1 MGTLFGAT
9 ITAQP
14 GVFALG
20 AVVMLGLAHLITQ
33 AFDERPSLYVVARTV
48 ALAVVVSLAYFGLQ
62 WAVEHVLAGS
72 LPPVQALRGP
82 LDLVIVALVVLA
94 FAAVTVFQSVLPG
107 KADAPR
113 WQAIYVHLAN
123 GLYVNTLAN
132 RLVLRF
138 WPSPPP
144 PTAIVSSTTVSGVP
158 S

>member
-1 MGTLFGAT
+1 
-9 ITAQP
+9 
-14 GVFALG
+14 
-20 AVVMLGLAHLITQ
+20 
-33 AFDERPSLYVVARTV
+33 VVARTV
-48 ALAVVVSLAYFGLQ
+48 ALAVAVSLAYFGLQ
-62 WAVEHVLAGS
+62 WAVEHLLAGS

-123 GLYVNTLAN
+123 GLYVNTVAN

-144 PTAIVSSTTVSGVP
+144 PNAIVPSTPVSGVP

>member
-1 MGTLFGAT
+1 
-9 ITAQP
+9 
-14 GVFALG
+14 
-20 AVVMLGLAHLITQ
+20 MLGLSHLITQ

-48 ALAVVVSLAYFGLQ
+48 ALAGAVSLAYFGLQ
-62 WAVEHVLAGS
+62 WAVEHLLAGS

-123 GLYVNTLAN
+123 GLYVNTVAN

-144 PTAIVSSTTVSGVP
+144 TWPVLPTGKAVP
-158 S
+158 N